1 MERSGRGHFLLMS
14 RAAAAALLFAFLLL
28 PGEAS
33 ARVVPS
39 APVSQW
45 PVIPAVQK
53 RVARHVVVIELV
65 RYGASCYGCVP
76 TSGRLVVHDS
86 LGIEAPRDVT
96 PGGQAADIEAAAA
109 WEGADGTLRL
119 FVSGNFSA
127 PVPPPQAGSLLF
139 SADGGATWMPVAVPP
154 GSRAWAPEPV
164 WRDAGGPVAYG
175 VGSPVRL
182 GTAEVPF
189 VVTVSSPDAGGI
201 WGVRADGSTYSL
213 TPPTLAG
220 DILGSDLAG
229 SRFLALLRPA
239 PPANAAQSPWTL
251 AVIDL
256 AGHTTPIF
264 DTTHFPWNPWMEGWI
279 TPDGSVYLNVDW
291 TWGGNFVSPVKPS
304 ILPSTRSLVFWKE
317 GSLRE
322 IASAESG
329 TLLGVPT
336 PDFAGAWTLNRG
348 GDATVLASLTPTG
361 GLVEAWRDESRPRI
375 EGIFAGA
382 SGRRLLVLRRG
393 ILGSGP
399 GSFALA
405 VCEVGQPAPSVW
417 DRVVA
422 SSEGT
427 PTLVHL
433 DVDTAATAGTPFFV
447 DPGSPM
453 GFAGPSGEPPAPSS
467 PTYFQTNPLLRLSLR
482 QELVVPASAR
492 APGLFGASWRTDLV
506 VRNPGASALPVTI
519 RFLPNQRT
527 APAVPEAIVTVGP
540 HAIAVVPDVLMSL
553 FSLESGSG
561 ALHLLPGAG
570 GALEATSRTYTVVAN
585 GSYGMA
591 LDAGDAIAG
600 SRLGFAQS
608 FPAALLGSGFRTNL
622 IATGL
627 SGEAS
632 RVELLSSD
640 GGGATSGPLA
650 VEVPAGAQVQ
660 IDDVAAL
667 AGTARARE
675 GSFLVTS
682 RSGPA
687 LAGLTVIDNAT
698 NDPAWSGPAVPPG
711 PLTIPA
717 VVHSAGAHG
726 AEYRTDL
733 FFFNP
738 DPVTRTVPLRGA
750 LWNGALQEFSTTVV
764 LAPGESRRIP
774 DALFTLFGLEGV
786 ARLSFLSGFPDGGVA
801 VTSRTYTLLPDG
813 STYGMLVPP
822 LTPAQVA
829 GAGET
834 LEILGATGGPGSRT
848 NLSLVKLDP
857 TPGRVVVRIIDESG
871 ELLDGFDSELPA
883 YAGVQIDDLFRARGL
898 GDGPKAALIRVSF
911 APGERYGSRL
921 AAYATTIDN
930 GTNDPVYF
938 AGRLAAGN

>member
-1 MERSGRGHFLLMS
+1 MR
-14 RAAAAALLFAFLLL
+14 ALLTALVLLA
-28 PGEAS
+28 GEAS
-33 ARVVPS
+33 ARIVPS

-53 RVARHVVVIELV
+53 RAARHVVVIELV
-65 RYGASCYGCVP
+65 RYGASCYTCVP

-96 PGGQAADIEAAAA
+96 PGGQPADIETAAA
-109 WEGADGTLRL
+109 WEGADGALRL
-119 FVSGNFSA
+119 FVSGSFAS
-127 PVPPPQAGSLLF
+127 PGPSPQAGSLLY
-139 SADGGATWMPVAVPP
+139 SADGGATWAPVAVPP

-175 VGSPVRL
+175 VGSPIRL
-182 GTAEVPF
+182 GTAAVPF

-220 DILGSDLAG
+220 DILGSDVGG
-229 SRFLALLRPA
+229 SRFLALLRLA
-239 PPANAAQSPWTL
+239 PPANSAQSPRTL
-251 AVIDL
+251 AVLDL
-256 AGHTTPIF
+256 AGNRTPIF
-264 DTTHFPWNPWMEGWI
+264 DTAHFPWTPWLEGWI
-279 TPDGSVYLNVDW
+279 APDGGVYLNVDW
-291 TWGGNFVSPVKPS
+291 TRGGNLSSPVKPP
-304 ILPSTRSLVFWKE
+304 ILPSTRSVVLWRE

-322 IASAESG
+322 IVSTESG
-329 TLLGVPT
+329 TLLGAPT
-336 PDFAGAWTLNRG
+336 PDFAGAWILDCRS
-348 GDATVLASLTPTG
+348 DATTLKSHTPSG
-361 GLVEAWRDESRPRI
+361 GIVEAWRDESRPRI
-375 EGIFAGA
+375 EAVFAA
-382 SGRRLLVLRRG
+382 DSGRRLLFLRRD

-399 GSFALA
+399 GSFALT
-405 VCEVGQPAPSVW
+405 VWDVGQPAPSAW
-417 DRVVA
+417 DRVVV

-433 DVDTAATAGTPFFV
+433 DVDAVATAGAPIFV
-447 DPGSPM
+447 DPGSPR
-453 GFAGPSGEPPAPSS
+453 GFAMPSGEPPAPTS
-467 PTYFQTNPLLRLSLR
+467 PSFFQTNPLLRLSLR
-482 QELVVPASAR
+482 PELIVPASAR
-492 APGLFGASWRTDLV
+492 AQGLFGASWRTDLV
-506 VRNPGASALPVTI
+506 VRNPGGSALPVTV

-527 APAVPEAIVTVGP
+527 APTVPDASVTVGP
-540 HAIAVVPDVLMSL
+540 HAIVVVPDVLGSL
-553 FSLESGSG
+553 FGLGSGSG
-561 ALHLLPGAG
+561 ALHLLPAAG
-570 GALEATSRTYTVVAN
+570 GALDATSRTYTVSSG

-591 LDAGDAIAG
+591 LDAEDVIAG

-632 RVELLSSD
+632 RVEVLPS
-640 GGGATSGPLA
+640 GGGGETSGPLS
-650 VEVPAGAQVQ
+650 VDVPAQSQVQ
-660 IDDVAAL
+660 LDDLAAL
-667 AGTARARE
+667 AAASAPVE
-675 GSFLVTS
+675 GSFVVTS

-687 LAGLTVIDNAT
+687 MAGFTVIDNAT

-738 DPVTRTVPLRGA
+738 DPVARTVPLRGA
-750 LWNGALQEFSTTVV
+750 LWTGATWEFSTTVT
-764 LAPGESRRIP
+764 LAPGESKRIP
-774 DALFTLFGLEGV
+774 DALFTLFGLSGV
-786 ARLSFLSGFPDGGVA
+786 ARLSFFSGFPDGGVA
-801 VTSRTYTLLPDG
+801 VTSRTHTLLPDG

-829 GAGET
+829 AAGET
-834 LEILGATGGPGSRT
+834 LEILGATGGSSSRT
-848 NLSLVKLDP
+848 NLSLVKLDQ
-857 TPGRVVVRIIDESG
+857 TPGRVDVRIFDESG
-871 ELLDGFDSELPA
+871 ALLDGFERELPG
-883 YAGVQIDDLFRARGL
+883 YGGVQIDDLFRARGL

-938 AGRLAAGN
+938 AGRLAR